1 MRLNIYISLLIG
13 LFIINSHNLPVF
25 AMGGDSNKKSDL
37 GSEFLSGKKA
47 IKESRFDDAITELK
61 KSSIANPNN
70 ADIENLIGYSYRQK
84 KNYEKAFFHYNNA
97 LKFDSKHKGAMEYM
111 GIAYLETGNLA
122 AAEKL
127 FVILKDLCAFC
138 KERRS
143 LDKAIKSYKRSN

>member
-70 ADIENLIGYSYRQK
+70 A
-84 KNYEKAFFHYNNA
+84 
-97 LKFDSKHKGAMEYM
+97 
-111 GIAYLETGNLA
+111 
-122 AAEKL
+122 
-127 FVILKDLCAFC
+127 
-138 KERRS
+138 
-143 LDKAIKSYKRSN
+143 